1 MRRLFGQLRSVINRQ
16 LSSRVRRDLLV
27 LTGFIAAGYI
37 LATQL
42 DVFAQLQSLVVE
54 HQNLPLGA
62 VFGTV
67 FVACVGLTL
76 YGLTRSHATVKELS
90 LRVKAEERARR
101 LALHD
106 QLTGLPNRRQLKGVI
121 NFQMAES
128 DASQTLSLILI
139 NLDKFKAFNDHY
151 GRAVANELLVS
162 VAKLLNLRAGVDGFV
177 SRLEADQFAVVLLDR
192 TDEELMDWLSSTLTA
207 IEMPHVLTEDEV
219 SISATAG
226 VAVGPADGRD
236 AETLLRRAEL
246 AQRRA
251 KDSSRGWFAF
261 FKTGMDQRVHDR
273 AVFEHDVY
281 VAIRDDVVEPFY
293 QPLVELGAGKVC
305 GYEIL
310 ARWQHEE
317 RGMVMPGQFIPVA
330 EATGLISDLTLNL
343 LRKACLDALNW
354 PGSPQLSLNI
364 SPILLQDDTLAK
376 RLLAVMDEVGF
387 APQRLEIQ
395 VTEAA
400 LVADLNP
407 ARAIFYQ
414 LKEQGV
420 CVALDNFGTGHSS
433 LRQLRDLPFDKIMI
447 DRSYI
452 ETMGEDSDSA
462 ALVRAVIAM
471 AKNLGLSSVAEGVE
485 TAEQAKLLAR
495 LGCDIGQGFLFGK
508 PQPAAELHTLGLH
521 AGSPASAPRPS
532 APAAPPAKRVAA
544 QQPHADAPLQVPGEK
559 KVAWAGGKETA
570 SAD

>member
-1 MRRLFGQLRSVINRQ
+1 MRQVFGQLRSAINRQ
-16 LSSRVRRDLLV
+16 LSSQVRRDLLV
-27 LTGFIAAGYI
+27 LAGFIAAGYI

-62 VFGTV
+62 VFGTI

-76 YGLTRSHATVKELS
+76 YGFTRSHATVKELS

-101 LALHD
+101 LAMHD
-106 QLTGLPNRRQLKGVI
+106 QLTGLPNRRQLKGVVD
-121 NFQMAES
+121 FQMAES
-128 DASQTLSLILI
+128 DSSQTLSLILI
-139 NLDKFKAFNDHY
+139 DLDQFKAFNDHY
-151 GRAVANELLVS
+151 GRAIGNELLVS
-162 VAKLLNLRAGVDGFV
+162 VARLLNMRAGVDGFV

-207 IEMPHVLTEDEV
+207 IEMPHILSEDEV

-226 VAVGPADGRD
+226 VAIGPADGRD
-236 AETLLRRAEL
+236 AETLIRRAEL

-251 KDSSRGWFAF
+251 KESSRGWFAF
-261 FKTGMDQRVHDR
+261 FKAGMDKRVHDR

-281 VAIRDDVVEPFY
+281 LAIRDDVVEPFY

-317 RGMVMPGQFIPVA
+317 RGMVMPAQFIPVA
-330 EATGLISDLTLNL
+330 EATGLIGDLTLNL

-376 RLLAVMDEVGF
+376 RLLGVMDEVGF

-400 LVADLNP
+400 LVADLVS
-407 ARAIFYQ
+407 ARTIFYQ

-433 LRQLRDLPFDKIMI
+433 LRQLRDLPFDKVMI

-485 TAEQAKLLAR
+485 TAEQANLLAR

-521 AGSPASAPRPS
+521 AGTPSEKSAAS
-532 APAAPPAKRVAA
+532 APAAPPAKRIVA
-544 QQPHADAPLQVPGEK
+544 QQQHADAPLQAPGEK
-559 KVAWAGGKETA
+559 KVAWAGGKETV

>member
-1 MRRLFGQLRSVINRQ
+1 MRHMLGQLRSVINRQ
-16 LSSRVRRDLLV
+16 LSSQVRRDLLV
-27 LTGFIAAGYI
+27 LAGFIAAGYI

-62 VFGTV
+62 VFGTI
-67 FVACVGLTL
+67 FVTCLGLTL
-76 YGLTRSHATVKELS
+76 YGFTRSHATVKELS

-101 LALHD
+101 LAMHD
-106 QLTGLPNRRQLKGVI
+106 QLTGLPNRRQLKGVV
-121 NFQMAES
+121 NFQLAENDGS
-128 DASQTLSLILI
+128 RPLAMILI
-139 NLDKFKAFNDHY
+139 NLDQFKAFNDHY

-177 SRLEADQFAVVLLDR
+177 SRLEADQFAVVLQDR
-192 TDEELMDWLSSTLTA
+192 SDEELMDWLSSTLTA

-219 SISATAG
+219 SICATAG

-236 AETLLRRAEL
+236 AETLIRRAEL

-251 KDSSRGWFAF
+251 KESSRGWFAF

-317 RGMVMPGQFIPVA
+317 RGMVMPNQFIPVA
-330 EATGLISDLTLNL
+330 EATGLIGDLTLNL

-354 PGSPQLSLNI
+354 TGSPQLSLNI

-400 LVADLNP
+400 LVADLDS

-433 LRQLRDLPFDKIMI
+433 LRQLRDLPFDKVMI

-508 PQPAAELHTLGLH
+508 PQPASELHTLNLH
-521 AGSPASAPRPS
+521 AGSPQAKA
-532 APAAPPAKRVAA
+532 ATPAAPPAKRVVA
-544 QQPHADAPLQVPGEK
+544 QQPHADAPLQAPSEK
-559 KVAWAGGKETA
+559 KVAWTA